1 MRITKYS
8 RKLDTM
14 GRIMLPKRLRE
25 ELGLKEGTEYTFYT
39 HEDDRGRRF
48 LCIECPEV
56 NPDML
61 EEARRLVK
69 KYGLK

>member
-1 MRITKYS
+1 
-8 RKLDTM
+8 M

-39 HEDDRGRRF
+39 HEDEQGKKF
-48 LCIECPEV
+48 LCIECPGISSAT
-56 NPDML
+56 L

-69 KYGLK
+69 KYGLE